1 MRMRNSIKA
10 KNNKELNRLAKRL
23 LMSQLKEAAINMTTP
38 NRSISSLGS
47 IGRKSSS
54 GKKKAD
60 DVYDLPELDEE
71 LTAKINP
78 DDPRYDESFDFDK
91 EYKDYLQQ
99 YRPELADLNLEQID
113 NLPLETKYSIIADLR
128 DKSRQTSKQRLDY
141 MKKNSE
147 TGYDF
152 SQLQIQNL
160 VKRNDLTQKYLEV
173 AGITDRHLPTV
184 GGRVAQ
190 EKGKTFT
197 LVKSE
202 GDKLGWKLSN
212 KTSAEKLLRAGQ
224 HPSSDMPTPIALSSD
239 YHLPSEHDNNNFVL
253 NSISNGPSSALK
265 LSSEDFN
272 DVVFTKVGSSNHTP
286 LASQQKENGNET
298 RLKELE
304 AWVNYLPS
312 NVSKQYPNSQVYHKL
327 ALNEWEVDKIKS
339 ELKQFEDRISNS
351 EDNLEGLI
359 CYTEFLTNLL
369 NYKNQILL
377 EDIPSSPP
385 IDVLDSPSSL
395 QQSFLDNSLL
405 PIVPTSSPKSS
416 GINLDPTNLI
426 SSSDVFDIPA
436 NIPSDST
443 FQSGVYSD
451 AHGPQINDET
461 DRELTNKLVKKLIK
475 STPDKGSF
483 NKREF
488 HSLSPTLAMRI
499 NKKNMLG
506 VGTSKIESPTK
517 TKRRKGDSKES
528 SPVLEAKAEEVR
540 TKSSSPI
547 KIDITEDKDDAKI
560 EASEIAAEIE
570 GNSISEEVK
579 NFAKTNDALNNS
591 ANLEENSKL
600 SENLDDSLAK
610 DDTTLDEM
618 TLEMEET
625 LDTEE
630 FLLNLRNKQ
639 LPEVSK
645 ELRKEIEEL
654 SAQAAQQAAK
664 TQEITP
670 QMVEEIYRLLNIMGI
685 PFLLAP
691 SEAEAQC
698 TELQNLGLCQ
708 GVITDDSD
716 SFLFGNCTVYRNL
729 FSSQARVECYKSDDI
744 EQHLQLDR
752 KRLIEL
758 AMLLG
763 SDYTEG
769 IQGVGLVLALEIL
782 AEFDNL
788 KEFKEWWETKVKH
801 NVLGDDG
808 ESAIKKRLRSQS
820 SKIYLP
826 DNFPSNEVEQAYLK
840 PTVNSNTQ
848 PFKWGEVQFSDLHSF
863 LYENLGWGRDKLKE
877 IIDPVLE
884 NREKLKSE
892 SQMIQSTLGDFF
904 TKEPVIASKRIKQA
918 VEILKMKKEQKE
930 INLGEFFSDGIDI
943 LDGGSSSSSK
953 K

>member
-1 MRMRNSIKA
+1 
-10 KNNKELNRLAKRL
+10 
-23 LMSQLKEAAINMTTP
+23 
-38 NRSISSLGS
+38 
-47 IGRKSSS
+47 
-54 GKKKAD
+54 
-60 DVYDLPELDEE
+60 
-71 LTAKINP
+71 
-78 DDPRYDESFDFDK
+78 
-91 EYKDYLQQ
+91 
-99 YRPELADLNLEQID
+99 
-113 NLPLETKYSIIADLR
+113 
-128 DKSRQTSKQRLDY
+128 

-160 VKRNDLTQKYLEV
+160 VKRNDLTQKFLEV

-224 HPSSDMPTPIALSSD
+224 HPSSDMPTPIAVSSD
-239 YHLPSEHDNNNFVL
+239 YQLPSEQDNNNNFVL

-272 DVVFTKVGSSNHTP
+272 DVVFTKVDSSNHTSI
-286 LASQQKENGNET
+286 ASQPKESVNET
-298 RLKELE
+298 RIKELE
-304 AWVNYLPS
+304 AWANYLPS
-312 NVSKQYPNSQVYHKL
+312 NISKQYPNSQIYHQL

-339 ELKQFEDRISNS
+339 ELKLFEDRISDS

-443 FQSGVYSD
+443 FQSGIYSD
-451 AHGPQINDET
+451 AQGPQINDET
-461 DRELTNKLVKKLIK
+461 DRELTKKLVKKLIK
-475 STPDKGSF
+475 STPDKSLF

-499 NKKNMLG
+499 NKKSMLG
-506 VGTSKIESPTK
+506 AGTGRSESPTK
-517 TKRRKGDSKES
+517 SKRRKGGSKES
-528 SPVLEAKAEEVR
+528 SPVLESKAEEVKTR
-540 TKSSSPI
+540 SSSPI
-547 KIDITEDKDDAKI
+547 KTNLVEDKDDVEIEEAK
-560 EASEIAAEIE
+560 EIQAELE

-591 ANLEENSKL
+591 ANLDETSKL

-610 DDTTLDEM
+610 EDTTLDEM

-639 LPEVSK
+639 LPEVSR
-645 ELRKEIEEL
+645 ELRQEIEEL

-698 TELQNLGLCQ
+698 TELQSLGLCQ

-729 FSSQARVECYKSDDI
+729 FSSQARVECYKSEDI
-744 EQHLQLDR
+744 EQHLHLDR

-769 IQGVGLVLALEIL
+769 VQGVGLVLALEIL

-801 NVLGDDG
+801 NVLGDEG

-840 PTVNSNTQ
+840 PSVNSNTQ

-892 SQMIQSTLGDFF
+892 SQIIQSTLGDFF

-918 VEILKMKKEQKE
+918 VEIMKMKKEEKE

-943 LDGGSSSSSK
+943 LEGGSGSGSQSSSK